1 MKEKLIAWMNG
12 RNYNSHLLRMIVG
25 GYIAYMG
32 IQIMLNQYRDGAFQ
46 VILSLCAIFLILA
59 GTPIALISLYAVLH
73 GYSEEYKGKTSIFR
87 KDAEKSDAGDEN
99 E

>member
-46 VILSLCAIFLILA
+46 VILSLCAILLILA
-59 GTPIALISLYAVLH
+59 GTPVALISLYAVLH

-87 KDAEKSDAGDEN
+87 KDAEDANEDEN
-99 E
+99 KE